1 MRSKWLCAVQL
12 SAGLCPKGSTSG
24 KEFQS
29 LNKSSVSKIISLN
42 LKSMIIFSCQIQ
54 RSFI

>member
-29 LNKSSVSKIISLN
+29 LNKSSVSKIISL
-42 LKSMIIFSCQIQ
+42 KSMIIFSCQIQ

>member
-1 MRSKWLCAVQL
+1 MRSKWLCSVQL

-42 LKSMIIFSCQIQ
+42 LSQ
-54 RSFI
+54 